1 MPRYVIFMLLGVF
14 LIAGCECRSA
24 QKSPVAIKIGSTDVT
39 AGEFEAAFRQALH
52 TGEDTGQARREFL
65 DTYVMRMLLLKEAE
79 KLGLDRDPAFLKDV
93 EYFWQQSLIK
103 LVLDRKTKELLA
115 GRITIT
121 DGDVRD
127 YYHENKDK
135 YFKDKEL
142 SSVYD
147 QIRWIILNN
156 RQKEAVSDWLR
167 DLKNAAKVEI
177 DYKLLNIT
185 GQGGEDG
192 N

>member
-1 MPRYVIFMLLGVF
+1 MPRYIIFMLLVVF
-14 LIAGCECRSA
+14 LATGCECRSA
-24 QKSPVAIKIGSTDVT
+24 QKSPVAIRIGSTDVT
-39 AGEFEAAFRQALH
+39 ANEFETAFKQMPHA
-52 TGEDTGQARREFL
+52 GEDTDEVRKEFL

-103 LVLDRKTKELLA
+103 LLLDRRTKELLA
-115 GRITIT
+115 SKITIT
-121 DGDVRD
+121 DGDVRS
-127 YYHENKDK
+127 YYYDNKDK

-167 DLKNAAKVEI
+167 NLKKAANIEI
-177 DYKLLNIT
+177 NYKLLNIA
-185 GQGGEDG
+185 GQGGDNG

>member
-1 MPRYVIFMLLGVF
+1 MPRYIFFMSLVVF
-14 LIAGCECRSA
+14 LLMGCECRSA
-24 QKSPVAIKIGSTDVT
+24 HKSPIAIKIGSTEITVD
-39 AGEFEAAFRQALH
+39 EFESAFKHMPPDGQ
-52 TGEDTGQARREFL
+52 DTAEAKKEFL
-65 DTYVMRMLLLKEAE
+65 DTYVTRMLLLKEAG

-103 LVLDRKTKELLA
+103 LLLDRKTKELLA
-115 GRITIT
+115 SKITIT
-121 DGDVRD
+121 DADVRA
-127 YYHENKDK
+127 YYYENKDK

-147 QIRWIILNN
+147 QVRWIILNN

-167 DLKNAAKVEI
+167 DLKSAAKVEI
-177 DYKLLNIT
+177 DYKLLNIA
-185 GQGGEDG
+185 GQGGNDG